1 MVDISGI
8 AVLAEDILF
17 ALKKDMLLKDVCY
30 KVLEQRVINE
40 AAHSRGIIVTAEE
53 IQAEADRLRHE
64 LHLQKASD
72 TLSWLAGQLV
82 TVEEWEAGIHDRL
95 LAQKL
100 TEALFSEEVER
111 FFAQHRLD
119 FEQVLLYQ
127 IIIPY
132 EQIAQEVYYE
142 IEEEE
147 ISFYQ
152 AAHLYDI
159 DEQRR
164 CKCGYE
170 GKIYRWNLK
179 PEFSAVIF
187 AANPKSVLGPIQT
200 EQGFHLFMVEEF
212 IPAQLTTEVR
222 QDILRRLFQEWL
234 QAELN
239 HALHHQDQAGADFTV
254 TEII

>member
-1 MVDISGI
+1 MIDFSGRL
-8 AVLAEDILF
+8 VEPEEILF
-17 ALKKDMLLKDVCY
+17 ALKKDMKLKEVCHTI
-30 KVLEQRVINE
+30 LEQRVIDE
-40 AAHSRGIIVTAEE
+40 AAQSRGLTVNPEE
-53 IQAEADRLRHE
+53 IQAEADHLRHK
-64 LHLQKASD
+64 LRLQQASD

-82 TVEEWEAGIHDRL
+82 SAEDWEAGIRDRL
-95 LAQKL
+95 LGQKL
-100 TEALFSEEVER
+100 AESLFSQEVER

-132 EQIAQEVYYE
+132 QQVAQEVFYE

-164 CKCGYE
+164 FKCGYE
-170 GKIYRWNLK
+170 GKIYRWNLN
-179 PEFSAVIF
+179 PEFSAIVF
-187 AANPKSVLGPIQT
+187 SANPKTVIGPIKT
-200 EQGFHLFMVEEF
+200 EQGFHLLMAEEF
-212 IPAQLTTEVR
+212 IPAQLTPEVR
-222 QDILRRLFQEWL
+222 QEILQRLFREWL

-239 HALHHQDQAGADFTV
+239 HFLCNQD
-254 TEII
+254 